1 MSVKRLLNKILNKPE
16 TADPLSAGERLA
28 PSRAEETVSKSA
40 RLSLE
45 KTSRWNG
52 VAKRG
57 RVEATE
63 ALATEQT
70 KMRQAVRNSSE
81 KRWVFTVNRGAD
93 QGRQFVGATPEIKIG
108 RQPDN
113 HIQLRDPKVSRFH
126 AVILQKGARLFI
138 DDLDSTNG
146 TFVNDKPVSR
156 KQPLS
161 PGDLI
166 KVGQTVIEVS
176 REN

>member
-1 MSVKRLLNKILNKPE
+1 MSVKRLLNKILSKPE
-16 TADPLSAGERLA
+16 AVNLIPAEKSLATDRPEQTAY
-28 PSRAEETVSKSA
+28 KSA
-40 RLSLE
+40 CISLE
-45 KTSRWNG
+45 TTNRWNG
-52 VAKRG
+52 VAKTG
-57 RVEATE
+57 KTE
-63 ALATEQT
+63 AAESFATEQT

-81 KRWVFTVNRGAD
+81 KRWVFTVNRGVD

-113 HIQLRDPKVSRFH
+113 HIQLKDPKVSRFH
-126 AVILQKGARLFI
+126 AVIYQKGMRLFI

-146 TFVNDKPVSR
+146 TFVNDKPLSR

-166 KVGQTVIEVS
+166 KVGETVIEVF